1 MKKAQRAMNHPES
14 APGQGKRRRLLDRT
28 FYVGLILKGITGVSE
43 LVAGTIFLFA
53 GPSQIMV
60 FVSAVTHHELSED
73 PQDFIARFLV
83 SLAERL
89 DVSATLFAAAYLLFH
104 GIVKVVLVWAVLR
117 NQLWAYP
124 WLIGFLIAFIVYQ
137 IYELFISFS
146 WGLIG
151 LTVFDAFIVVLTW
164 RAYQLHRR
172 TA

>member
-1 MKKAQRAMNHPES
+1 MF
-14 APGQGKRRRLLDRT
+14 DRT

-43 LVAGTIFLFA
+43 LVAGTIFLSA

-104 GIVKVVLVWAVLR
+104 GIVKVVLCG
-117 NQLWAYP
+117 QC
-124 WLIGFLIAFIVYQ
+124 
-137 IYELFISFS
+137 
-146 WGLIG
+146 
-151 LTVFDAFIVVLTW
+151 
-164 RAYQLHRR
+164 
-172 TA
+172 

>member
-14 APGQGKRRRLLDRT
+14 APEQGKRRRLLDRT

-83 SLAERL
+83 SLA
-89 DVSATLFAAAYLLFH
+89 
-104 GIVKVVLVWAVLR
+104 
-117 NQLWAYP
+117 
-124 WLIGFLIAFIVYQ
+124 
-137 IYELFISFS
+137 
-146 WGLIG
+146 
-151 LTVFDAFIVVLTW
+151 
-164 RAYQLHRR
+164 
-172 TA
+172 